1 MKANVLG
8 TDYEIIV
15 KTGAEDEL
23 LRHGHCGYCDSSV
36 KRIIIA
42 PHAPDPAD
50 IYQAADQERERRATL
65 RHEILHAFLAESGLT
80 YGSSWAQNENCVEWI
95 AQMFPKL
102 IHAFTDAEALDEA
115 ERGFTESAAGDMLP
129 ADGGKVDCDKEV

>member
-1 MKANVLG
+1 MKVNVLG
-8 TDYEIIV
+8 TDYEIVV

-36 KRIIIA
+36 KRIVIA
-42 PHAPDPAD
+42 PHEPDPAD
-50 IYQAADQERERRATL
+50 IYQVEDREQERRATL

-80 YGSSWAQNENCVEWI
+80 NGNSWSQNENCVEWI

-102 IHAFTDAEALDEA
+102 IHAFIDAGALNEV
-115 ERGFTESAAGDMLP
+115 ERGLCEVIAGNMLSAD
-129 ADGGKVDCDKEV
+129 